1 MEWRRAT
8 GRNSAKR
15 AELIGYLGH
24 DPELFNDTVEQNILM
39 GDQKD
44 ARTYLK
50 AVCFDEEVEAM
61 EQGTETFVGSGGVRL
76 SGGQASVW
84 RWREL
89 YAIKR
94 SC

>member
-1 MEWRRAT
+1 
-8 GRNSAKR
+8 
-15 AELIGYLGH
+15 
-24 DPELFNDTVEQNILM
+24 M

-44 ARTYLK
+44 VRTYLK

-61 EQGTETFVGSGGVRL
+61 EQGQRPSWAAAVCVC
-76 SGGQASVW
+76 QAARPSVW
-84 RWREL
+84 HWREL